1 MVSTIP
7 SKNELMPHTVQTR
20 TYLRDECIV
29 FRKTKERFGGLSNMA
44 SGFPLEVN
52 GVSVWTA
59 EALYQACRFP
69 YLPRVQEMIIGQRSP
84 MTAKMKSKP
93 FRKDSR
99 PDWLNIRVKVMRWC
113 LRVKLAENWEKFGEL
128 LLVTGDR
135 QIVEESPKDEFW
147 GAKPENNETLVGANV
162 LGRLLMELREE
173 LRGPKRESLQRVGLP
188 EIPDFLFLG
197 EPIRTVGGRLLT
209 SEAAPSTTLE
219 AEVVPHFPGSAEVT
233 NGIDATGLERQLLS
247 ASTETKESDMVKPGI
262 PKECKRL
269 AEVDFPVA
277 EVSKHSAR
285 EKSIRRGHPSTLHL
299 WWARRPL
306 AACRAMLMALLLP
319 DPCDVNCPAEFRE
332 EARQLL
338 KPMPNCGSTRTNKE
352 LRDALIGF
360 IADFANWDNAAKP
373 AYLECSRG
381 LVKAAHGE
389 ELPLVVDSFA
399 GGGSIP
405 LESLRVGCDTFASDL
420 NPVACLV
427 LRTMLESIPRYGSE
441 LARLFRAES
450 TRLEQDAETEIARY
464 YPKEPNGQ
472 YPFGYVWART
482 ARCEAP
488 SCGLEIPLL
497 TSLWLSKR
505 RNAKVGLRYTVRE
518 SAPGSYKVDFELFRP
533 TTESEVGSGTV
544 RHVRAVCPRCGVTLP
559 NARIRAQL
567 CTRRGGASDARL
579 IAVVVRGL
587 DGHLS
592 YRLPNEHDYSAY
604 IEAAETLR
612 RQNADATAAIPNEPL
627 PQRFRAKSSFDVIP
641 YGASTWADLFN
652 ARQLLSLTTI
662 TRLIRSDHSRTDCE
676 NAVSELLALSVSK
689 LAERFSA
696 GVSWITQTQAIRGTF
711 SRQAIPMI
719 WDYVE
724 IVPFGDSTQYR
735 EVAEA
740 MARAIETEAA
750 AGLRPAMVREANAA
764 ETLLPDQSAATW
776 FTDPPYYDNI
786 AYADLSDFFYVWL
799 KRALPGHPLLRDPYD
814 PSNTLTPKVK
824 ECIQSEE
831 RIVDGRPMD
840 RDHFERCVREAFLE
854 GNRICSPNGIASVVF
869 AHKKTEGWE
878 ALLAALHSGRWTI
891 TASWP
896 IVTERAARL
905 VARQQA
911 ALAAS
916 VHLICRPRAVDAGVG
931 DWREVLRELPGRVGD
946 WMERLQDEGIRGA
959 DLVFSCIGPA
969 LELFSK
975 HDKVETAEG
984 REVELPEFLEK
995 VWEVVG
1001 RSALQQILG
1010 TAEARARNSTAG
1022 ALEEDARLT
1031 ALFLWTLQSTNGQ
1044 VESQKS
1050 KVESEEETSED
1061 EEEEDGA
1068 GKPKKGYV
1076 LIYDVARRFAQPLGI
1091 HLENWEG
1098 RIIETKKGAVRLIP
1112 VTERAEELFGQAGT
1126 EAVARAIERTHG
1138 ESPQFTL
1145 FPDEERAPETPIKTR
1160 KASRGPKADTAGAG
1174 QKPSVTPREATT
1186 LDRVHAAMLLQA
1198 GGQATALR
1206 AMLEA
1211 ETQRSPDFLR
1221 LANALSALYPKDS
1234 EEKRLLD
1241 AMLLTVARH

>member
-1 MVSTIP
+1 V
-7 SKNELMPHTVQTR
+7 
-20 TYLRDECIV
+20 
-29 FRKTKERFGGLSNMA
+29 
-44 SGFPLEVN
+44 
-52 GVSVWTA
+52 
-59 EALYQACRFP
+59 
-69 YLPRVQEMIIGQRSP
+69 
-84 MTAKMKSKP
+84 
-93 FRKDSR
+93 
-99 PDWLNIRVKVMRWC
+99 
-113 LRVKLAENWEKFGEL
+113 
-128 LLVTGDR
+128 
-135 QIVEESPKDEFW
+135 
-147 GAKPENNETLVGANV
+147 
-162 LGRLLMELREE
+162 
-173 LRGPKRESLQRVGLP
+173 
-188 EIPDFLFLG
+188 
-197 EPIRTVGGRLLT
+197 
-209 SEAAPSTTLE
+209 
-219 AEVVPHFPGSAEVT
+219 
-233 NGIDATGLERQLLS
+233 
-247 ASTETKESDMVKPGI
+247 I

-285 EKSIRRGHPSTLHL
+285 EKSIRHGHPSTLHL

-319 DPCDVNCPAEFRE
+319 DPCDEHYPEEFKT
-332 EARQLL
+332 EARVLL
-338 KPMPNCGSTRTNKE
+338 KHMPGGSATAADLD
-352 LRDALIGF
+352 LRKALLKF
-360 IADFANWDNAAKP
+360 IADFANWDNSANP
-373 AYLECSRG
+373 TYLQCARG
-381 LVKAAHGE
+381 LVRAAHGE
-389 ELPLVVDSFA
+389 EPPLVVDSFA

-441 LARLFRAES
+441 LAQRFRAES
-450 TRLEQDAETEIARY
+450 AQLEQGAEREIARY

-472 YPFGYVWART
+472 YPFAYVWART

-488 SCGLEIPLL
+488 NCGLEIPLL

-505 RNAKVGLRYTVRE
+505 RNAKVALRYTVRE
-518 SAPGSYKVDFELFRP
+518 SAPGSYKLEFELFQP
-533 TTESEVGSGTV
+533 TTELEVGPGTV

-567 CTRRGGASDARL
+567 CTHRGGASDARL
-579 IAVVVRGL
+579 IAVVVRDP

-592 YRLPNEHDYSAY
+592 YRLPNERDYSAY
-604 IEAAETLR
+604 IEAAGTLR
-612 RQNADATAAIPNEPL
+612 RQSADATAAIPNEPL

-662 TRLIRSDHSRTDCE
+662 TRLIRSNRSRTDCE
-676 NAVSELLALSVSK
+676 TAVSELLALSVSK
-689 LAERFSA
+689 LAERLSA

-711 SRQAIPMI
+711 SRQAVPMI

-724 IVPFGDSTQYR
+724 IVPFGVSTQYR

-786 AYADLSDFFYVWL
+786 AYADLADFFYVWL
-799 KRALPGHPLLRDPYD
+799 KRALPDHPLLRDPYD
-814 PSNTLTPKVK
+814 PSNRLTPKAK

-840 RDHFERCVREAFLE
+840 RDHFERCVREAFHE

-878 ALLAALHSGRWTI
+878 ALLAALHSGNWTI

-896 IVTERAARL
+896 IITERAARL

-916 VHLICRPRAVDAGVG
+916 VHLVCRPRAVDAGVG
-931 DWREVLRELPGRVGD
+931 DWRGILRELPGRVRD
-946 WMERLQDEGIRGA
+946 WMERLSGEGIRGA

-975 HDKVETAEG
+975 YERVLDAEDHEIPLG
-984 REVELPEFLEK
+984 GDPAAIEPYKRGFLSY
-995 VWEVVG
+995 VWEVAG
-1001 RSALQQILG
+1001 RTALQQVLG
-1010 TAEARARNSTAG
+1010 TAEARARNGSAG

-1031 ALFLWTLQSTNGQ
+1031 ALFLWTLQSTDGAVSDQ
-1044 VESQKS
+1044 QSSVSKQDEESG
-1050 KVESEEETSED
+1050 ESED
-1061 EEEEDGA
+1061 EEEETT
-1068 GKPKKGYV
+1068 KPKKGFTLV
-1076 LIYDVARRFAQPLGI
+1076 YDVVRRFAQPLGI
-1091 HLENWEG
+1091 HLPNWEG
-1098 RIIETKKGAVRLIP
+1098 RIIDIKKGVVRLIP
-1112 VTERAEELFGQAGT
+1112 VTERADQLFGEVGT
-1126 EAVARAIERTHG
+1126 ETVARAIERSGGQDT
-1138 ESPQFTL
+1138 QYTL
-1145 FPDEERAPETPIKTR
+1145 FPDQERVPDPALKARKPGKGRRSQTLAAASAPR
-1160 KASRGPKADTAGAG
+1160 D
-1174 QKPSVTPREATT
+1174 ATT

-1206 AMLEA
+1206 AVLEA
-1211 ETQRSPDFLR
+1211 ETQRSRDFLR
-1221 LANALSALYPKDS
+1221 LANALSALYPRES

-1241 AMLLTVARH
+1241 AMLLAVPR